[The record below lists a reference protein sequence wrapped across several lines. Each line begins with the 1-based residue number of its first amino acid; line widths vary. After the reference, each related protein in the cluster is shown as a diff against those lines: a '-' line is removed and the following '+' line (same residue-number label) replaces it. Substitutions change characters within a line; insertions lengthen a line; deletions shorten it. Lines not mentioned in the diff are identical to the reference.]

1 MFDARDYGFILKTSM
16 SKTRLKVS
24 STLKTYWAIEVQTI
38 MQMKVVVNNSFM
50 RGCPVNRRLIPLLA
64 MSAQLANVVDL

>member
-1 MFDARDYGFILKTSM
+1 MFDAGDCGFILKTSIP
-16 SKTRLKVS
+16 KTRLKVS
-24 STLKTYWAIEVQTI
+24 STLKMYWAIEVHTM

-50 RGCPVNRRLIPLLA
+50 RGCPVDRRLIPLIA